1 VLSLFRTLYI
11 IFNLCFSS
19 VISYSSLVQFDELTF
34 QFNFSLPNGRLT
46 KVSTFLYKSTHFCTL
61 ADISHSVFPGSIYNP
76 IKSIIKLRNG
86 ELTCKSGNTF
96 VELKSHGQSYIAAMQ
111 FPAIYKQEILAVPL
125 QSFLKAIS
133 SLGIISTNKI
143 DENTYSLSSVENPV
157 LAGTFAAE
165 NVNEYQDLSDQN
177 ESLSI
182 IDQNQHET
190 LNNQLHTE
198 PNTEHPNN
206 TVHSIP
212 GHYVIPENLH
222 LSEDELMYK
231 SQQNHQDKKEELKSI
246 EQLSIEAEIS
256 GKGPIAITNATVSAK
271 DSQINVLFNSVM
283 SISSYQKPEF
293 SGREIIVRFPNAI
306 NGIRD
311 LSSLIDGDP
320 IVSFKTEQIKTYLLY
335 KIRLKHEIQSVS
347 IKKIRSNQISLSIEY
362 TPTTPIPKPS
372 ITEKKKWELDVIVVD
387 PGHGG
392 EDAGA
397 LSINGY
403 KEKDIALAIAKK
415 VRDQLKESMPST
427 RVIMTRTD
435 DTFIELYRRGHIA
448 NQYKGKLFISIHCN
462 SMPTKPHPANGC
474 ESYILRP
481 GRNSEAVRVAEKE
494 NGSIKLEK
502 EQSSYEDLN
511 EEKLIVATMAQ
522 AAFVRFSERF
532 SALLQKNVAKNTKMY
547 NRGVNQAGF
556 IVLVG
561 ASMPNVLFETGF
573 LSNSADEK
581 ILISDAGQ
589 NNIAEGIVK
598 AIITYSEDI
607 IGNSH

>member
-1 VLSLFRTLYI
+1 MFSLFRTLYI
-11 IFNLCFSS
+11 VLNLFFSS
-19 VISYSSLVQFDELTF
+19 FVSYSSLVQCDESTF

-61 ADISHSVFPGSIYNP
+61 ADISNSVFPGSIYNP
-76 IKSIIKLRNG
+76 IKSIIKLKNG

-111 FPAIYKQEILAVPL
+111 IPAIYKQDILAVPL

-133 SLGIISTNKI
+133 TLGIISSSQV
-143 DENTYSLSSVENPV
+143 DENTYSLSSLENPV

-165 NVNEYQDLSDQN
+165 TVNEYQDLSDQD
-177 ESLSI
+177 ESLYTKDIKQDNSKSS
-182 IDQNQHET
+182 DT
-190 LNNQLHTE
+190 YKE
-198 PNTEHPNN
+198 PYTEHSKSVA
-206 TVHSIP
+206 TIP
-212 GHYVIPENLH
+212 GHYIIPENLH
-222 LSEDELMYK
+222 FSENDEVNN
-231 SQQNHQDKKEELKSI
+231 SHDVPEERKEELKSI

-256 GKGPIAITNATVSAK
+256 GKGPIAITNASISTK
-271 DSQINVLFNSVM
+271 DSNILVLFNSAM
-283 SISSYQKPEF
+283 SISSFQKPEY

-335 KIRLKHEIQSVS
+335 KIRLKHEIKSVS
-347 IKKIRSNQISLSIEY
+347 IKKLRSNQISLLIDFI
-362 TPTTPIPKPS
+362 PTISIPKPS
-372 ITEKKKWELDVIVVD
+372 ITEKKKWELDVIVLD

-415 VRDQLKESMPST
+415 VKDQLKEVMPST

-502 EQSSYEDLN
+502 EQSSYENLN

-532 SALLQKNVAKNTKMY
+532 AAVLQKNVAKNTKMY

-556 IVLVG
+556 LVLVG

-573 LSNSADEK
+573 LSNSTDEK

-598 AIITYSEDI
+598 AIITYSDDI
-607 IGNSH
+607 IGNTH

>member
-1 VLSLFRTLYI
+1 MFSLFRTLYI
-11 IFNLCFSS
+11 VLNLFFSS
-19 VISYSSLVQFDELTF
+19 FVSYSSLVQFDESTF

-61 ADISHSVFPGSIYNP
+61 ADISNSVFPGSIFNP
-76 IKSIIKLRNG
+76 IKSVIKLKNG

-111 FPAIYKQEILAVPL
+111 IPAIYKQDILAVPL

-133 SLGIISTNKI
+133 TLGIISSSKI
-143 DENTYSLSSVENPV
+143 DENTYSLSSLENPV

-165 NVNEYQDLSDQN
+165 TVNEYQDVPDQDQSLHITDTKQDNSISSDTDN
-177 ESLSI
+177 E
-182 IDQNQHET
+182 T
-190 LNNQLHTE
+190 Y
-198 PNTEHPNN
+198 TEHSKSVA
-206 TVHSIP
+206 TIP
-212 GHYVIPENLH
+212 GHYIIPENLH
-222 LSEDELMYK
+222 LSENDVITK
-231 SQQNHQDKKEELKSI
+231 SSDATEDRKEEQKSI
-246 EQLSIEAEIS
+246 EQLSIEAEIT
-256 GKGPIAITNATVSAK
+256 GKGPIAITNASISTK
-271 DSQINVLFNSVM
+271 DSNILVLFNSAM
-283 SISSYQKPEF
+283 SISSFQKPEF

-306 NGIRD
+306 NAIKD

-335 KIRLKHEIQSVS
+335 KIRLKHDIRSVA
-347 IKKIRSNQISLSIEY
+347 IKKLRSNQISLSIDFI
-362 TPTTPIPKPS
+362 PTIPIPKPS
-372 ITEKKKWELDVIVVD
+372 ITEKKKWELDVIVLD

-415 VRDQLKESMPST
+415 VKDQLKEVMPST

-532 SALLQKNVAKNTKMY
+532 AAVLQKNVAKNTKMY

-556 IVLVG
+556 LVLVG

-573 LSNSADEK
+573 LSNSTDEK

-607 IGNSH
+607 IGNTH

>member
-1 VLSLFRTLYI
+1 LF
-11 IFNLCFSS
+11 FSS
-19 VISYSSLVQFDELTF
+19 VISYSSLVQCDESTF

-61 ADISHSVFPGSIYNP
+61 ADISNSIFPGSIYNP
-76 IKSIIKLRNG
+76 IKSIIKLKNG

-111 FPAIYKQEILAVPL
+111 IPAIYKQDILAVPL

-133 SLGIISTNKI
+133 TLGIISSSQI
-143 DENTYSLSSVENPV
+143 DENTYSLSSLENPV

-165 NVNEYQDLSDQN
+165 TVNEYQDLSDQD
-177 ESLSI
+177 ESLYTRDIKQDNSKSS
-182 IDQNQHET
+182 DT
-190 LNNQLHTE
+190 YKE
-198 PNTEHPNN
+198 PYTEHSKSVA
-206 TVHSIP
+206 TIP
-212 GHYVIPENLH
+212 GHYIIPENLH
-222 LSEDELMYK
+222 FSENDEVNN
-231 SQQNHQDKKEELKSI
+231 SHDVPEERKEERKSI
-246 EQLSIEAEIS
+246 EQLSIEAEIT
-256 GKGPIAITNATVSAK
+256 GKGPIAITNASISTK
-271 DSQINVLFNSVM
+271 DSNILVLFNSAM
-283 SISSYQKPEF
+283 SISSFQKPEY

-335 KIRLKHEIQSVS
+335 KIRLKHEVKSVS
-347 IKKIRSNQISLSIEY
+347 IKKLRSNQISLLIDFI
-362 TPTTPIPKPS
+362 PTIPIPKPS
-372 ITEKKKWELDVIVVD
+372 ITEKKKWELDVIVLD

-415 VRDQLKESMPST
+415 VKDQLKEVMPST

-502 EQSSYEDLN
+502 EQSSYENLN

-532 SALLQKNVAKNTKMY
+532 AAVLQKNVAKNTKMY

-556 IVLVG
+556 LVLVG

-573 LSNSADEK
+573 LSNSTDEK

-598 AIITYSEDI
+598 AIITYSDDI
-607 IGNSH
+607 IGNTH

>member
-1 VLSLFRTLYI
+1 MFSLFRTLYI
-11 IFNLCFSS
+11 VLNLFFSS
-19 VISYSSLVQFDELTF
+19 FVSYSSLVQFDESTF

-61 ADISHSVFPGSIYNP
+61 ADISNSVFPGSIYNP
-76 IKSIIKLRNG
+76 IKSVIKLKNG

-111 FPAIYKQEILAVPL
+111 IPAIYKQDILAVPL

-133 SLGIISTNKI
+133 TLGIISSSKI
-143 DENTYSLSSVENPV
+143 DENTYSLSSLENPV

-165 NVNEYQDLSDQN
+165 TVNEYQDVPDQD
-177 ESLSI
+177 ESLHITDTKQDNRISS
-182 IDQNQHET
+182 DTDNET
-190 LNNQLHTE
+190 Y
-198 PNTEHPNN
+198 TEHSKSVA
-206 TVHSIP
+206 TIP
-212 GHYVIPENLH
+212 GHYIIPENLH
-222 LSEDELMYK
+222 LSENDIITK
-231 SQQNHQDKKEELKSI
+231 SSDATEDRKEEQKSI
-246 EQLSIEAEIS
+246 EQLSIEAEIT
-256 GKGPIAITNATVSAK
+256 GKGPIAITNASISTK
-271 DSQINVLFNSVM
+271 DSSILVLFNSAM
-283 SISSYQKPEF
+283 SISSFQKPEF

-306 NGIRD
+306 NAIKD

-335 KIRLKHEIQSVS
+335 KIRLKHDIRSVA
-347 IKKIRSNQISLSIEY
+347 IKKLRSNQISLSIDFI
-362 TPTTPIPKPS
+362 PTIPIPKPS
-372 ITEKKKWELDVIVVD
+372 ITEKKKWELDVIVLD

-415 VRDQLKESMPST
+415 VKDQLKEVMPST

-532 SALLQKNVAKNTKMY
+532 AAVLQKNVAKNTKMY

-556 IVLVG
+556 LVLVG

-573 LSNSADEK
+573 LSNSTDEK
-581 ILISDAGQ
+581 ILISDSGQ

-607 IGNSH
+607 IGNTH

>member
-1 VLSLFRTLYI
+1 MFSLFRTLYI
-11 IFNLCFSS
+11 VLNLFFSS
-19 VISYSSLVQFDELTF
+19 FVSYSSLVQFDESTF

-61 ADISHSVFPGSIYNP
+61 ADISNSVFPGSIYNP
-76 IKSIIKLRNG
+76 IKSVIKLKNG

-96 VELKSHGQSYIAAMQ
+96 IELKSHGQSYIAAMQ
-111 FPAIYKQEILAVPL
+111 IPAIYKQDILAVPL

-133 SLGIISTNKI
+133 TLGIISSSKI
-143 DENTYSLSSVENPV
+143 DENTYSLSSLENPV

-165 NVNEYQDLSDQN
+165 TVNEYQDVPDQD
-177 ESLSI
+177 ESLHITDTKQDNSI
-182 IDQNQHET
+182 SSDTDNET
-190 LNNQLHTE
+190 Y
-198 PNTEHPNN
+198 TEHSKSVA
-206 TVHSIP
+206 TIP
-212 GHYVIPENLH
+212 GHYIIPENLH
-222 LSEDELMYK
+222 LSENDIITK
-231 SQQNHQDKKEELKSI
+231 SSDATEDRKEEQKSI
-246 EQLSIEAEIS
+246 EQLSIEAEIT
-256 GKGPIAITNATVSAK
+256 GKGPIAITNASISTK
-271 DSQINVLFNSVM
+271 DSSILVLFNSAM
-283 SISSYQKPEF
+283 SISSFQKPEF

-306 NGIRD
+306 NAIKD

-335 KIRLKHEIQSVS
+335 KIRLKHDIRSVS
-347 IKKIRSNQISLSIEY
+347 IKKLRSNQISLSIDFI
-362 TPTTPIPKPS
+362 PTIPIPKPS
-372 ITEKKKWELDVIVVD
+372 ITEKKKWELDVIVLD

-397 LSINGY
+397 ISINGY

-415 VRDQLKESMPST
+415 VKDQLKEVMPST

-532 SALLQKNVAKNTKMY
+532 AAVLQKNVAKNTKMY

-556 IVLVG
+556 LVLVG

-573 LSNSADEK
+573 LSNSTDEK
-581 ILISDAGQ
+581 ILISDSGQ

-607 IGNSH
+607 IGNTH

>member
-1 VLSLFRTLYI
+1 MFSLFRTLYI
-11 IFNLCFSS
+11 VLNLFFSS
-19 VISYSSLVQFDELTF
+19 FVSYSSLVQFDESTF

-61 ADISHSVFPGSIYNP
+61 ADISNSIFPGSIYNP
-76 IKSIIKLRNG
+76 IKSIIKLKNG

-111 FPAIYKQEILAVPL
+111 IPAIYKQDILAVPL

-133 SLGIISTNKI
+133 TLGIISTSLI
-143 DENTYSLSSVENPV
+143 DENTYSLSSLENPV

-165 NVNEYQDLSDQN
+165 TVNEYQDLSDQD
-177 ESLSI
+177 ESLYTRDIKQDNSKSS
-182 IDQNQHET
+182 DT
-190 LNNQLHTE
+190 YKE
-198 PNTEHPNN
+198 PYTEHSKSVA
-206 TVHSIP
+206 TIP
-212 GHYVIPENLH
+212 GHYIIPENLH
-222 LSEDELMYK
+222 FSENDEVNNL
-231 SQQNHQDKKEELKSI
+231 HDVPEERKEELKSI
-246 EQLSIEAEIS
+246 EQLSIEAEIT
-256 GKGPIAITNATVSAK
+256 GKGPIAITNASISTK
-271 DSQINVLFNSVM
+271 DSNILVLFNSAM
-283 SISSYQKPEF
+283 SISSFQKPEY

-335 KIRLKHEIQSVS
+335 KIRLKHEVKSVS
-347 IKKIRSNQISLSIEY
+347 IKKLRSNQISLLIDFI
-362 TPTTPIPKPS
+362 PTIPIPKPS
-372 ITEKKKWELDVIVVD
+372 ITEKKKWELDVIVLD

-415 VRDQLKESMPST
+415 VKDQLKEVMPST

-502 EQSSYEDLN
+502 EQSSYENLN

-532 SALLQKNVAKNTKMY
+532 AAVLQKNVAKNTKMY

-556 IVLVG
+556 LVLVG

-573 LSNSADEK
+573 LSNSTDEK

-598 AIITYSEDI
+598 AIITYSDDI
-607 IGNSH
+607 IGNTH

>member
-1 VLSLFRTLYI
+1 MFSLFRTLYI
-11 IFNLCFSS
+11 VLNLFFSGF
-19 VISYSSLVQFDELTF
+19 VSYSSLVQFDESTF

-61 ADISHSVFPGSIYNP
+61 ADISSSVFPGSIYNP
-76 IKSIIKLRNG
+76 IKSVIKLKNG

-111 FPAIYKQEILAVPL
+111 IPAIYKQDILAVPL

-133 SLGIISTNKI
+133 TLGIISSSKI
-143 DENTYSLSSVENPV
+143 DENTYSLSSLENPV

-165 NVNEYQDLSDQN
+165 TVNEYQDVPDQD
-177 ESLSI
+177 ESLHITDTKQDNSI
-182 IDQNQHET
+182 SSDTDNET
-190 LNNQLHTE
+190 YI
-198 PNTEHPNN
+198 EHSKSVA
-206 TVHSIP
+206 TIP
-212 GHYVIPENLH
+212 GHYIIPENLH
-222 LSEDELMYK
+222 LSENDVITK
-231 SQQNHQDKKEELKSI
+231 SSDATEDRKEEQKSI
-246 EQLSIEAEIS
+246 EQLSIEAEIT
-256 GKGPIAITNATVSAK
+256 GKGPIAITNASISTK
-271 DSQINVLFNSVM
+271 DSSILVLFNSAM
-283 SISSYQKPEF
+283 SISSFQKPEF

-306 NGIRD
+306 NGIKD

-335 KIRLKHEIQSVS
+335 KIRLKHDIRSVS
-347 IKKIRSNQISLSIEY
+347 IKKLRSNQISLSIDFI
-362 TPTTPIPKPS
+362 PTIPIPKPS
-372 ITEKKKWELDVIVVD
+372 ITEKKKWELDVIVLD

-415 VRDQLKESMPST
+415 VKDQLKEVMPST

-532 SALLQKNVAKNTKMY
+532 AAVLQKNVAKNTKMY

-556 IVLVG
+556 LVLVG

-573 LSNSADEK
+573 LSNSTDEK
-581 ILISDAGQ
+581 ILISDSGQ

-607 IGNSH
+607 IGNTH

>member
-1 VLSLFRTLYI
+1 MFSLFRTLYI
-11 IFNLCFSS
+11 VLNLFFSS
-19 VISYSSLVQFDELTF
+19 FVSYSSLVQFDESTF

-61 ADISHSVFPGSIYNP
+61 ADISNSIFPGSIYNP
-76 IKSIIKLRNG
+76 IKSIIKLKNG

-111 FPAIYKQEILAVPL
+111 IPAIYKQDILAVPL

-133 SLGIISTNKI
+133 TLGIISTSQI
-143 DENTYSLSSVENPV
+143 DENTYSLSSLENPV

-165 NVNEYQDLSDQN
+165 TVNEYQDLSNQD
-177 ESLSI
+177 ESLYIRDIKKDDSKSS
-182 IDQNQHET
+182 DT
-190 LNNQLHTE
+190 YKE
-198 PNTEHPNN
+198 PYTEHSKSVA
-206 TVHSIP
+206 TIP
-212 GHYVIPENLH
+212 GHYIIPENLH
-222 LSEDELMYK
+222 FSENDEVNNL
-231 SQQNHQDKKEELKSI
+231 HDVPEERKEELKSI
-246 EQLSIEAEIS
+246 EQLSIEAEIT
-256 GKGPIAITNATVSAK
+256 GKGPIAITNASISTK
-271 DSQINVLFNSVM
+271 DSNILVLFNSAM
-283 SISSYQKPEF
+283 SISSFQKPEY

-335 KIRLKHEIQSVS
+335 KIRLKHEVKSVS
-347 IKKIRSNQISLSIEY
+347 IKKLRSNQISLLIDFI
-362 TPTTPIPKPS
+362 PTIPIPKPS
-372 ITEKKKWELDVIVVD
+372 ITEKKKWELDVIVLD

-415 VRDQLKESMPST
+415 VKDQLKEVMPST

-502 EQSSYEDLN
+502 EQSSYENLN

-532 SALLQKNVAKNTKMY
+532 AAVLQKNVAKNTKMY

-556 IVLVG
+556 LVLVG

-573 LSNSADEK
+573 LSNSTDEK

-598 AIITYSEDI
+598 AIITYSDDI
-607 IGNSH
+607 IGNTH

>member
-1 VLSLFRTLYI
+1 MFSLFRTLYI
-11 IFNLCFSS
+11 VLNLFFSS
-19 VISYSSLVQFDELTF
+19 FVSYSSLVQFDESTF

-61 ADISHSVFPGSIYNP
+61 ADISNSVFPGSIYNP
-76 IKSIIKLRNG
+76 IKSIIKLKNG

-111 FPAIYKQEILAVPL
+111 IPAIYKQDILAVPL

-133 SLGIISTNKI
+133 TLGIISSSQI
-143 DENTYSLSSVENPV
+143 DENTYSLSSLENPV

-165 NVNEYQDLSDQN
+165 TVNEYQDLSNQD
-177 ESLSI
+177 ESLYIRDIKQDDSKSS
-182 IDQNQHET
+182 DT
-190 LNNQLHTE
+190 YKE
-198 PNTEHPNN
+198 PYTEHSKSVA
-206 TVHSIP
+206 TIP
-212 GHYVIPENLH
+212 GHYIIPENLH
-222 LSEDELMYK
+222 FSENDEENN
-231 SQQNHQDKKEELKSI
+231 SHDVPEERKEERKSI
-246 EQLSIEAEIS
+246 EQLSIEAEIT
-256 GKGPIAITNATVSAK
+256 GKGPIAITNASISTK
-271 DSQINVLFNSVM
+271 DSNILVLFNSAM
-283 SISSYQKPEF
+283 SISSFQKPEY

-335 KIRLKHEIQSVS
+335 KIRLKHEIKSVS
-347 IKKIRSNQISLSIEY
+347 IKKLRSNQISLLIDFI
-362 TPTTPIPKPS
+362 PTISIPKPS
-372 ITEKKKWELDVIVVD
+372 ITEKKKWELDVIVLD

-415 VRDQLKESMPST
+415 VKDQLKEVMPST

-502 EQSSYEDLN
+502 EQSSYDNLN

-532 SALLQKNVAKNTKMY
+532 AAVLQKNVAKNTKMY

-556 IVLVG
+556 LVLVG

-573 LSNSADEK
+573 LSNSTDEK

-598 AIITYSEDI
+598 AIITYSDDI
-607 IGNSH
+607 IGNTH

>member
-1 VLSLFRTLYI
+1 MLSLFRTLYI
-11 IFNLCFSS
+11 VANLCFSS
-19 VISYSSLVQFDELTF
+19 VISYSSLVQCDESTF
-34 QFNFSLPNGRLT
+34 QFKFSLPNGRLT
-46 KVSTFLYKSTHFCTL
+46 KVPTFLYKSTHFCTL
-61 ADISHSVFPGSIYNP
+61 ADISHSVFPGSTFNP
-76 IKSIIKLRNG
+76 IKSMIKLRNG
-86 ELTCKSGNTF
+86 DLMCKSGNTF

-111 FPAIYKQEILAVPL
+111 FPAIYKQDILAVPI

-133 SLGIISTNKI
+133 SLGIISTTKI

-165 NVNEYQDLSDQN
+165 TVTEYQDV
-177 ESLSI
+177 SLST
-182 IDQNQHET
+182 IDQKQYESIDNE
-190 LNNQLHTE
+190 LHKDLS
-198 PNTEHPNN
+198 TEHVD
-206 TVHSIP
+206 TIVQSIP
-212 GHYVIPENLH
+212 GHDEIPENVDLA
-222 LSEDELMYK
+222 EDELMYI
-231 SQQNHQDKKEELKSI
+231 SPQNNEDKKEEIKSI

-256 GKGPIAITNATVSAK
+256 GKGPIAITNATVSSK
-271 DSQINVLFNSVM
+271 DSHINILFNSVM

-347 IKKIRSNQISLSIEY
+347 IKKILSNQISLSIEY
-362 TPTTPIPKPS
+362 TPTIPIPKPS

-415 VRDQLKESMPST
+415 VRDQLKESLPST
-427 RVIMTRTD
+427 RVIMTRSD

-474 ESYILRP
+474 ESYILRS

-532 SALLQKNVAKNTKMY
+532 AALLQKNVAKNTKMY

-556 IVLVG
+556 LVLVG

-573 LSNSADEK
+573 LSNSTDEK

-589 NNIAEGIVK
+589 NNIAAGIVK

>member
-1 VLSLFRTLYI
+1 MFSLFRTLYI
-11 IFNLCFSS
+11 ILNLFFSS
-19 VISYSSLVQFDELTF
+19 FVSYSSLVQFDESTF

-61 ADISHSVFPGSIYNP
+61 ADISNSVFPGSIFNP
-76 IKSIIKLRNG
+76 IKSVIKLKNG

-111 FPAIYKQEILAVPL
+111 IPAIYKQDILAVPL

-133 SLGIISTNKI
+133 TLGIISSSKI
-143 DENTYSLSSVENPV
+143 DENTYSLSSLENPV

-165 NVNEYQDLSDQN
+165 TVNEYQDIPDQD
-177 ESLSI
+177 ESLHITDTKQDNSI
-182 IDQNQHET
+182 STDTDNET
-190 LNNQLHTE
+190 Y
-198 PNTEHPNN
+198 TEHSKSVA
-206 TVHSIP
+206 TIP
-212 GHYVIPENLH
+212 GHYIIPENLH
-222 LSEDELMYK
+222 LSENDVINK
-231 SQQNHQDKKEELKSI
+231 SSDATEERKEEQKSI
-246 EQLSIEAEIS
+246 EQLSIEAEIT
-256 GKGPIAITNATVSAK
+256 GKGPIAITNANISTK
-271 DSQINVLFNSVM
+271 DSSILVLFNSAL
-283 SISSYQKPEF
+283 SISSFQKPEY

-306 NGIRD
+306 NGIKD

-335 KIRLKHEIQSVS
+335 KIRLKHDIRSVA
-347 IKKIRSNQISLSIEY
+347 IKKLRSNQISLSIDFI
-362 TPTTPIPKPS
+362 PTIPIPKPS
-372 ITEKKKWELDVIVVD
+372 ITEKKKWELDVIVLD

-415 VRDQLKESMPST
+415 VKDQLKEVMPST

-532 SALLQKNVAKNTKMY
+532 AAVLQKNVAKNTKMY

-556 IVLVG
+556 LVLVG

-573 LSNSADEK
+573 LSNSTDEK

-607 IGNSH
+607 IGNTH

>member
-1 VLSLFRTLYI
+1 MFSLFRTLYI
-11 IFNLCFSS
+11 VLNLFFSS
-19 VISYSSLVQFDELTF
+19 FVSYSSLVQFDESTF

-61 ADISHSVFPGSIYNP
+61 ADISNSVFPGSIYNP
-76 IKSIIKLRNG
+76 IKSVIKLKNG

-111 FPAIYKQEILAVPL
+111 IPAIYKQDILAVPL

-133 SLGIISTNKI
+133 TLGIISSSKI
-143 DENTYSLSSVENPV
+143 DENTYSLSSLENPV

-165 NVNEYQDLSDQN
+165 TVNEYQDVPDQD
-177 ESLSI
+177 ESLHITDTKQDNSI
-182 IDQNQHET
+182 SSDTDNET
-190 LNNQLHTE
+190 Y
-198 PNTEHPNN
+198 TEHSKSVA
-206 TVHSIP
+206 TIP
-212 GHYVIPENLH
+212 GHYIIPENLH
-222 LSEDELMYK
+222 LSENDVITK
-231 SQQNHQDKKEELKSI
+231 SSDATEDRKEEQKSI
-246 EQLSIEAEIS
+246 EQLSIEAEIT
-256 GKGPIAITNATVSAK
+256 GKGPIAITNASISTK
-271 DSQINVLFNSVM
+271 DSNILVLFNSAM
-283 SISSYQKPEF
+283 SISSFQKPEF

-306 NGIRD
+306 NAIKD

-335 KIRLKHEIQSVS
+335 KIRLKHDIRSVA
-347 IKKIRSNQISLSIEY
+347 IKKLRSNQISLSIDFI
-362 TPTTPIPKPS
+362 PTIPIPKPS
-372 ITEKKKWELDVIVVD
+372 ITEKKKWELDVIVLD

-415 VRDQLKESMPST
+415 VKDQLKEVMPST

-532 SALLQKNVAKNTKMY
+532 AAVLQKNVAKNTKMY

-556 IVLVG
+556 LVLVG

-573 LSNSADEK
+573 LSNSTDEK

-607 IGNSH
+607 IGNTH